1 MVKGQLHIYAIT
13 WTYNAHMEDNIAIRK
28 DGVNDGDVP
37 LLLLVA
43 ITVSHWAAV
52 TAILLHSGVPVQQNL
67 HTALLPEPTY

>member
-1 MVKGQLHIYAIT
+1 
-13 WTYNAHMEDNIAIRK
+13 MEDNIAIRK